1 MSSFLII
8 ILKTLSLLPI
18 SALRLI
24 SISIYF
30 INKYFFKYR
39 FNVVIQNLKIAFP
52 NKNITEIKI
61 LRDNFFKYFF
71 NTIFEIIKSTNVS
84 TRFIDQNIKI
94 NNPEILNTYLKEN
107 KSVILLSG
115 HYNNWE
121 WLGAKISTFY
131 EPQFVAIYKKLN
143 NKVFD
148 IFIRNY
154 RKKFGG
160 EIVNMEDSYRYF
172 IKNKN
177 EQKIIG
183 IIADQNP
190 VINDKTKWIPFFN
203 KKVPV
208 YFGAE
213 NLAKKLNC
221 PVLFCNMQF
230 NNNKYTIS
238 FEVLSDNPNESST
251 GEITTKY
258 FKLLEKQ
265 IKLQP
270 ERWLWSH
277 RRWRHTKQ
285 N

>member
-1 MSSFLII
+1 MSIFLII
-8 ILKTLSLLPI
+8 ILKIMSVLPV
-18 SALRLI
+18 SVLRLI
-24 SISIYF
+24 STSTYIF
-30 INKYFFKYR
+30 NKYFLQYR
-39 FNVVIQNLKIAFP
+39 FNIVTHNLKIAFP
-52 NKNITEIKI
+52 NKNKSEIKI

-84 TRFIDQNIKI
+84 TRFIDKNVRI
-94 NNPEILNTYLKEN
+94 NNPEILDNYLNEN

-131 EPQFVAIYKKLN
+131 DPQFVAIYKKLN
-143 NKVFD
+143 NKIFD
-148 IFIRNY
+148 IFIINY

-190 VINDKTKWIPFFN
+190 VINDKTKWISFFN

-208 YFGAE
+208 FFGAE

-230 NNNKYTIS
+230 KNNIYTIS
-238 FEVLSDNPNESST
+238 FEVLSENPNENFV

>member
-24 SISIYF
+24 SISTYF

-190 VINDKTKWIPFFN
+190 VINDKTKWISFFN

-208 YFGAE
+208 FFGAE

>member
-1 MSSFLII
+1 MSV
-8 ILKTLSLLPI
+8 LPV
-18 SALRLI
+18 SVLRLI
-24 SISIYF
+24 STSTYIF
-30 INKYFFKYR
+30 NKYFLQYR
-39 FNVVIQNLKIAFP
+39 FNIVTHNLKIAFP
-52 NKNITEIKI
+52 NKNKSEIKI

-84 TRFIDQNIKI
+84 TRFIDKNVRI
-94 NNPEILNTYLKEN
+94 NNPEILDNYLNEN

-131 EPQFVAIYKKLN
+131 DPQFVAIYKKLN
-143 NKVFD
+143 NKIFD
-148 IFIRNY
+148 IFIINY

-208 YFGAE
+208 FFGAE

-238 FEVLSDNPNESST
+238 FEVLSENPNENST

>member
-24 SISIYF
+24 SISTYF

-221 PVLFCNMQF
+221 PIIFCNMQF
-230 NNNKYTIS
+230 NNNMYTIS
-238 FEVLSDNPNESST
+238 FEVLSENPNENST

>member
-1 MSSFLII
+1 MSIFLII
-8 ILKTLSLLPI
+8 ILKILSFLPV

-24 SISIYF
+24 SISTYF

-84 TRFIDQNIKI
+84 MRFIDQNVKI
-94 NNPEILNTYLKEN
+94 NNPEVLNTYIKKN
-107 KSVILLSG
+107 RSVILLSG

-131 EPQFVAIYKKLN
+131 NPQFVAVYKKLN
-143 NKVFD
+143 NKIFD

-154 RKKFGG
+154 RKRFGG
-160 EIVNMEDSYRYF
+160 EIVNMDDSYRYF

-190 VINDKTKWIPFFN
+190 VINDKTKWISFFN

-208 YFGAE
+208 FFGAE

-230 NNNKYTIS
+230 KNNIYTIS
-238 FEVLSDNPNESST
+238 FEVLSENPHENSE

>member
-1 MSSFLII
+1 MSNFLII

-18 SALRLI
+18 STLRLI
-24 SISIYF
+24 SISTYF

-61 LRDNFFKYFF
+61 IRDNFFKYFF
-71 NTIFEIIKSTNVS
+71 NTIFEIIKSTNIS
-84 TRFIDQNIKI
+84 TRFIDQNVKI

-107 KSVILLSG
+107 RSVILLSG

-131 EPQFVAIYKKLN
+131 DPQFVAIYKKLN
-143 NKVFD
+143 NKIFD
-148 IFIRNY
+148 NFIRNY

-190 VINDKTKWIPFFN
+190 VINDKTKWISFFN

-208 YFGAE
+208 FFGAE

-230 NNNKYTIS
+230 KNNIYNIS
-238 FEVLSDNPNESST
+238 FEVLTDNPSGNSV

-265 IKLQP
+265 INLQP

>member
-1 MSSFLII
+1 MSIFLII
-8 ILKTLSLLPI
+8 ILKILSFLPV

-24 SISIYF
+24 SISTYF

-84 TRFIDQNIKI
+84 MRFIDQNVKI
-94 NNPEILNTYLKEN
+94 NNPEVLNTYIKKN
-107 KSVILLSG
+107 RSVILLSG

-131 EPQFVAIYKKLN
+131 NPQFVAIYKKLN
-143 NKVFD
+143 NKIID

-154 RKKFGG
+154 RKRFGG

-172 IKNKN
+172 IKYKN

-190 VINDKTKWIPFFN
+190 VINDKTKWISFFN

-208 YFGAE
+208 FFGAE

-230 NNNKYTIS
+230 KNNIYKIS
-238 FEVLSDNPNESST
+238 FEVLTENPNENT
-251 GEITTKY
+251 PGEITKKY

>member
-24 SISIYF
+24 SISTYF

>member
-1 MSSFLII
+1 MSIFLII

-18 SALRLI
+18 KILRLI
-24 SISIYF
+24 SISTYF
-30 INKYFFKYR
+30 INKYFIRYR
-39 FNVVIQNLKIAFP
+39 LNIVTQNLKIAFP
-52 NKNITEIKI
+52 LKNKSEIKI

-71 NTIFEIIKSTNVS
+71 NTIFEIIKSINVS
-84 TRFIDQNIKI
+84 KRFIDQNVRI
-94 NNPEILNTYLKEN
+94 NNPELLNNYLNEN

-121 WLGAKISTFY
+121 WLGAKISSFY
-131 EPQFVAIYKKLN
+131 GPQFVAIYKKLN
-143 NKVFD
+143 NKFFD
-148 IFIRNY
+148 TLISNY

-160 EIVNMEDSYRYF
+160 EIVNMKESYRFF
-172 IKNKN
+172 IKNKKN
-177 EQKIIG
+177 QKIIG

-190 VINDKTKWIPFFN
+190 VINDKTKWVPFFN

-208 YFGAE
+208 FFGAE

-230 NNNKYTIS
+230 NNGKYTIS
-238 FEVLSDNPNESST
+238 FEVLSENPNDNST

>member
-1 MSSFLII
+1 MSIFLII
-8 ILKTLSLLPI
+8 ILKIMSVLPV
-18 SALRLI
+18 SVLRLI
-24 SISIYF
+24 STSTYIF
-30 INKYFFKYR
+30 NKYFLQYR
-39 FNVVIQNLKIAFP
+39 FNIVTHNLKIAFP
-52 NKNITEIKI
+52 NKNKSEIKI

-84 TRFIDQNIKI
+84 TRFIDKNVRI
-94 NNPEILNTYLKEN
+94 NNPEILDNYLNEN

-131 EPQFVAIYKKLN
+131 DPQFVAIYKKLN
-143 NKVFD
+143 NKIFD
-148 IFIRNY
+148 IFIINY

-230 NNNKYTIS
+230 KNNIYTIS
-238 FEVLSDNPNESST
+238 FEVLSENPNENFV

>member
-1 MSSFLII
+1 MSNLLII
-8 ILKTLSLLPI
+8 ILKILSLLPVT
-18 SALRLI
+18 ALRLI
-24 SISIYF
+24 STSTYF

-84 TRFIDQNIKI
+84 TRFIDQNVKI
-94 NNPEILNTYLKEN
+94 NNPEILNTILKEN
-107 KSVILLSG
+107 RSVILLSG

-131 EPQFVAIYKKLN
+131 NPQFVAIYKKLN
-143 NKVFD
+143 NKIFD

-154 RKKFGG
+154 RKRFGG

-190 VINDKTKWIPFFN
+190 LINDKTKWISFFN

-208 YFGAE
+208 FFGAE

-230 NNNKYTIS
+230 KNNIYTIS
-238 FEVLSDNPNESST
+238 FEVLSENPNENSE

>member
-1 MSSFLII
+1 MSIFLII
-8 ILKTLSLLPI
+8 ILKILSFLPV

-24 SISIYF
+24 SISTYF

-84 TRFIDQNIKI
+84 MRFIDQNVKI
-94 NNPEILNTYLKEN
+94 NNPEVLNTYIKKN
-107 KSVILLSG
+107 RSVILLSG

-131 EPQFVAIYKKLN
+131 NPQFVAIYKKLN
-143 NKVFD
+143 NKIID

-154 RKKFGG
+154 RKRFGG

-172 IKNKN
+172 IKYKN

-190 VINDKTKWIPFFN
+190 VINDKTKWISFFN

-208 YFGAE
+208 FFGAE

-230 NNNKYTIS
+230 KNNIYTIS
-238 FEVLSDNPNESST
+238 FELLTETPNENSA

-265 IKLQP
+265 INLQP